1 MTSIP
6 SEPLPQINLNG
17 EDMHDVAGTVKS
29 FFSELP
35 EPIFPFSVYSE
46 FVSIAR
52 KDTAEERNPLYIEA
66 LSHLPDLNG
75 IIIRFFFEFLY
86 QVSLKSTENKMT
98 PANLG
103 TCLGPTLLRPER
115 ATAEQLM
122 LAVEKDVVDHLVSD
136 YNLLFDAVGMGTVS
150 KSLLRSDDDI
160 GDGKQKKKKSYM
172 HKMSSKRFTSQ
183 FTGKP
188 VASSTGGGGGG
199 GSGSSSK
206 SLPEAHPPGKERPMS
221 FHSVNLES
229 TRQKSLSRRF
239 PKIKK

>member
-1 MTSIP
+1 
-6 SEPLPQINLNG
+6 
-17 EDMHDVAGTVKS
+17 MHDVAGTLKS
-29 FFSELP
+29 FFAELP

-66 LSHLPDLNG
+66 LGHLPDLNG

-86 QVSLKSTENKMT
+86 QVSLMSAENKMT

-103 TCLGPTLLRPER
+103 TCLGPTLLRPKM

-122 LAVEKDVVDHLVSD
+122 LAVEKDVVDHLVAD

-150 KSLLRSDDDI
+150 KSLLRNDDEVT
-160 GDGKQKKKKSYM
+160 GGTDGKPKKKKLM

-183 FTGKP
+183 FVGKP
-188 VASSTGGGGGG
+188 LNSSTGGEKEKGGASSTTSARNFQDLGG
-199 GSGSSSK
+199 NV
-206 SLPEAHPPGKERPMS
+206 HPPGKERPMS
-221 FHSVNLES
+221 FHSVNLEHS
-229 TRQKSLSRRF
+229 RTKSRRF